1 MDKIIDGLLQQ
12 FENGKISRRQ
22 LVQGLATGVA
32 AGMVSAPAAA
42 PAFAAAPASKPLF
55 KALFVNHISYSTT
68 NYAPSRDFYTGILGM
83 TTGAHS
89 DNGTQCKMTF
99 GDSFMLV
106 RNSRQPVEKPVVDH
120 LAFTIADWDTKKV
133 EAALKDRGFDPRPD
147 TEDSFHVKDPAGYDV
162 QICGPG
168 MNPRSNGNI

>member
-1 MDKIIDGLLQQ
+1 MDKIIEGLLQQ
-12 FENGKISRRQ
+12 FESGKISRRQ
-22 LVQGLATGVA
+22 LAQVLATGA
-32 AGMVSAPAAA
+32 AASMVGAPAS
-42 PAFAAAPASKPLF
+42 AAAPASKPLF
-55 KALFVNHISYSTT
+55 KTLFLNHISYATT
-68 NYAPSRDFYTGILGM
+68 DYAPVRDFYTGILGM

-99 GDSFMLV
+99 GQSFMLV
-106 RNSRQPVEKPVVDH
+106 RNSRQPVEKPVVNH
-120 LAFTIADWDTKKV
+120 LAFTIDNWDTKKV

-168 MNPRSNGNI
+168 MNPTSNGNS

>member
-12 FENGKISRRQ
+12 FESGKISRRH
-22 LVQGLATGVA
+22 LATLLATGA
-32 AGMVSAPAAA
+32 AASMVGAPASAAA
-42 PAFAAAPASKPLF
+42 PAPAAKPLLTA
-55 KALFVNHISYSTT
+55 KFVNHISYST
-68 NYAPSRDFYTGILGM
+68 NDYAPVRDFYTGILGM

-89 DNGTQCKMTF
+89 DNGKQCKMTF

-106 RNSRQPVEKPVVDH
+106 RNARQPVEKPVVDH
-120 LAFTIADWDTKKV
+120 LAFTIDNWDTKKV
-133 EAALKDRGFDPRPD
+133 EAALKGRGLDPRPD

-168 MNPRSNGNI
+168 MNPKSNGNI

>member
-12 FENGKISRRQ
+12 FESGEISRRQ
-22 LVQGLATGVA
+22 LTKILATGVA
-32 AGMVSAPAAA
+32 ASMVSAPAS
-42 PAFAAAPASKPLF
+42 AAAPVSKPLLTARF
-55 KALFVNHISYSTT
+55 LNHISYSTT
-68 NYAPSRDFYTGILGM
+68 DYAPVRDFYTGVLGM

-89 DNGTQCKMTF
+89 DNGKQCKMTF
-99 GDSFMLV
+99 GQSFMLV

-120 LAFTIADWDTKKV
+120 LAFTIDNWDTKKV
-133 EAALKDRGFDPRPD
+133 EAALKSRGLDPRPD

-168 MNPRSNGNI
+168 MNPTSNGNI